1 MDSFEM
7 SASTSKDTRLYMLM
21 KASEIFVLKFDILRV
36 RYMIYNYM
44 YNNII
49 HYMIVHNKVRA
60 QRGAVHIVQSRL
72 SQVEVGVAQLRSGWC
87 AVVDRGSTE
96 FIGRLVLDGGTRGN
110 HPPPL
115 ALKSPPTPCVA
126 EPASHGEPIETTA
139 SDPIGDSSDALGNAF
154 TREILWTLEVPTL
167 LLLEFKE
174 AFCVLFL
181 FHTPNLISEPFP
193 S

>member
-1 MDSFEM
+1 M
-7 SASTSKDTRLYMLM
+7 
-21 KASEIFVLKFDILRV
+21 
-36 RYMIYNYM
+36 
-44 YNNII
+44 I
-49 HYMIVHNKVRA
+49 HYMIVHNKVQA

-72 SQVEVGVAQLRSGWC
+72 SQVEVGVAQLAIWL
-87 AVVDRGSTE
+87 VRGVGS
-96 FIGRLVLDGGTRGN
+96 RKHRVHR
-110 HPPPL
+110 PPGARRWNEGEPS
-115 ALKSPPTPCVA
+115 SPPCTESPLPPSPPCVA

-174 AFCVLFL
+174 AFWVLFL
-181 FHTPNLISEPFP
+181 LYSSNPISEPFP